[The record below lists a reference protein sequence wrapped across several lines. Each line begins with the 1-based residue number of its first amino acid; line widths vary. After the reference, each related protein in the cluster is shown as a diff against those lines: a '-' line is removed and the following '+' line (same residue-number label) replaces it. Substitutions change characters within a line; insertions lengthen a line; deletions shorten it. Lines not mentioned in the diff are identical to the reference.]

1 MYLVPSVQQNFLKGP
16 TTSSPYTNL
25 WRPGYIIRSKNQDI
39 GFGIHFTC
47 VFTDFFLFWFRL
59 SFLDFIFDKHT
70 YNVLEVNKTSY
81 ENCNDQGFIQNI
93 TRGGRD
99 VFQLT
104 EARPYYFLS
113 SGGYCYQGMKVAVP
127 VEAPV
132 PTQAPEPAKN
142 GSPSNKPSRIFL
154 SIPISMIFVLSIL
167 LNKSWRLAKN
177 YAVASPFAF
186 GTQVMKNF
194 VCVYYMRAW
203 AVKFCLFCCL
213 PCKTWTRFWN
223 FLIYIDKLNS
233 VSFTIFISFQIRL
246 CTCG

>member
-1 MYLVPSVQQNFLKGP
+1 MEGLASKRGAVRVMVVALMIIMGWQTCAVARLIRVGGSRGWQQNVN
-16 TTSSPYTNL
+16 YTD
-25 WRPGYIIRSKNQDI
+25 WSR
-39 GFGIHFTC
+39 HE
-47 VFTDFFLFWFRL
+47 
-59 SFLDFIFDKHT
+59 SFYVGDWLDFIFDKHT

-167 LNKSWRLAKN
+167 LNKS
-177 YAVASPFAF
+177 
-186 GTQVMKNF
+186 
-194 VCVYYMRAW
+194 
-203 AVKFCLFCCL
+203 
-213 PCKTWTRFWN
+213 
-223 FLIYIDKLNS
+223 
-233 VSFTIFISFQIRL
+233 
-246 CTCG
+246 